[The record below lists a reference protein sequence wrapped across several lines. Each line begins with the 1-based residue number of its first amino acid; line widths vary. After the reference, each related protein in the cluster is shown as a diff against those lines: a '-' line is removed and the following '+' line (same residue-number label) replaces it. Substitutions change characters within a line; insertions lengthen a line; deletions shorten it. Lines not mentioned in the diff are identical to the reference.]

1 MWKEKIKKVK
11 DYVLKMFHYVKINII
26 KFFRNITNKVNAKKL
41 YKSINKD
48 VLYYI
53 LRIVVSLI
61 IITTTLLA
69 PSINFKQEEKKEK
82 KVTITDNKAEEY
94 FYEGSYSKA
103 IEEYNKI
110 LLNDKDNSWW
120 EVKISE
126 IYSVEGDIENSK
138 KHIDLAKEM
147 IVTDKDEDRK
157 AKVLNYIVFTEFMNK
172 DYKLALEN
180 GQEALK
186 AYPKNT
192 IIYKT
197 MFTVFMANNVLK
209 SASDLISNYPL
220 NIKSAYDMAEYS
232 RMLMIVGR
240 WDEGLTVLRNAWN
253 IDIDEYKIYDVLSQS
268 YSYNKDTLMS
278 KITALS
284 VKNPEDI
291 AYKMWLAKIYSL
303 SVDTSD
309 QANNILTS
317 IGNGNAGKIEVNLIK
332 ASIFQNSNQLG
343 KSDELL
349 NSIIKQYPNDYRVLH
364 TAGWYYL
371 NKKDYSSALSYCK
384 QSIVKNKDYPDN
396 YSFLMP
402 EILKA
407 EGKSI
412 EGEPYFRIA
421 LSKEPYNYNIM
432 LNIANYYWVTSQ
444 NLDKAIGY
452 FKLAEIIKPSDSEIK
467 YSMANV
473 YLNANK
479 EIEAIDLL
487 KQCIKIDASVP
498 KYHRMLGTIYLI
510 EKNSSEAIKEIKLAY
525 QADQQDILTLS
536 NAGCYYIT
544 FEADLA
550 RGLLNLQKASQGI
563 TTSTDAYTKEKINDN
578 YSKAKQLQ
586 SDYSNGK
593 SNDKLK
599 IPEFTLFY

>member
-1 MWKEKIKKVK
+1 MCKNFLIWGETIVW
-11 DYVLKMFHYVKINII
+11 
-26 KFFRNITNKVNAKKL
+26 KVNKN
-41 YKSINKD
+41 I
-48 VLYYI
+48 LYYTLEI
-53 LRIVVSLI
+53 LISI
-61 IITTTLLA
+61 TIITTTLL
-69 PSINFKQEEKKEK
+69 SQNIKFKQEEK

-94 FYEGSYSKA
+94 FYERSYSKA
-103 IEEYNKI
+103 IKEYNNI
-110 LLNDKDNSWW
+110 LLNDKENSWW
-120 EVKISE
+120 EIKISE
-126 IYSVEGDIENSK
+126 IYSVEGDLKNSK
-138 KHIDLAKEM
+138 KNIDIAKKM
-147 IVTDKDEDRK
+147 IMTDKNKTRRI
-157 AKVLNYIVFTEFMNK
+157 KVSNYIIFTELMNK
-172 DYKLALEN
+172 DYNLALKD
-180 GQEALK
+180 GQEVLK
-186 AYPKNT
+186 NYPKNT
-192 IIYKT
+192 PIYKT
-197 MFTVFMANNVLK
+197 MFTVFMANNVFNL
-209 SASDLISNYPL
+209 ASDLISNYPL
-220 NIKSAYDMAEYS
+220 NTESAYDMAEYS
-232 RMLMIVGR
+232 RMLMMVGR
-240 WDEGLTVLRNAWN
+240 WDEGFSFLRKACD

-268 YSYNKDTLMS
+268 YNYNKDTLMS
-278 KITALS
+278 KITILS
-284 VKNPEDI
+284 EKNPHDI

-309 QANNILTS
+309 QANTIINS
-317 IGNGNAGKIEVNLIK
+317 IDTLKAGKIEINLIK
-332 ASIFQNSNQLG
+332 ANIFQNSNQLL

-371 NKKDYSSALSYCK
+371 NKKDYTNALKYCK

-407 EGKSI
+407 QNKSI

-444 NLDKAIGY
+444 NLDKSIEY

-467 YSMANV
+467 YSMASV
-473 YLNANK
+473 YLNAK
-479 EIEAIDLL
+479 RQIEAIDLL

-510 EKNSSEAIKEIKLAY
+510 QKNSIDGIKEIRLAY

-544 FEADLA
+544 FEADLS
-550 RGLLNLQKASQGI
+550 RGLFNLQKAFQGI
-563 TTSTDAYTKEKINDN
+563 DSSTDVYTKEKINDN
-578 YSKAKQLQ
+578 YTKAKKLQ
-586 SDYSNGK
+586 GDYSNGK

-599 IPEFTLFY
+599 IPEFILFY